1 VRLTASATLDEAMGP
16 VLPTMSNKKIKLE
29 EKLQRPRKIVH
40 FMQRQPMST
49 LCLDFESCAF

>member
-1 VRLTASATLDEAMGP
+1 MGP

-40 FMQRQPMST
+40 YMQRQPMST